1 MPPKLPA
8 TASAASAS
16 PNANGRAFNGFGD
29 IANFLWSV
37 ADLLRGD
44 YKQADYGKVI
54 LPMTVLRRLDCV
66 LRDTKPKVLAEYERR
81 KGGKLQNLDAVLNRI
96 TRVPFHNVSKLDF
109 EKLKGDPNNISH
121 NLTNYIK
128 GFSKDARDIFI
139 DRFRFGDHIAKL
151 DESNLLYQVVCRF
164 AEVDLH
170 PTSIPNHTMG
180 LVFEELIR
188 RFAEQSNETAGEHFT
203 PREVIRLMVDL
214 LFIEDDDA
222 LRKPGIVRSLY
233 DPACGTGGML
243 SVAEEYL
250 RELNP
255 DARLEVFGQEL
266 NDESYAICKADM
278 MLKGQNP
285 ENIVRGNSFSE
296 DGHVGEHY
304 DYLLSNPPFGVEWK
318 KVQQLVEEEHETQ
331 GYSGRFGPGLPRISD
346 GSTLFLLHMLS
357 KMKPVKEGGSRLA
370 IVFNG
375 SPLFSGD
382 AGSGESE
389 IRRWVI
395 ENDWLEAIIGLPDQL
410 FYNTG
415 ISTYVWVV
423 TNRKPKARK
432 GKVQL
437 INAVD
442 LFQKMRKSLGN
453 KRNELSQENIDEVVR
468 LFGEFKENERS
479 KVFDNDDFGYRCI
492 VVERPLR
499 LNFQAS
505 PERIERVQEETAFQN
520 LARSK
525 KKGKV
530 AEQEVADGKELQE
543 RILAALATLD
553 AGRAWKNRDE
563 FEQVLDAAL
572 NPVGRLAAAVRAAL
586 LSALS
591 ERDETADICR
601 GSDGKPEPDPELR
614 DFESVPRKEDIH
626 AYFERE
632 VKPHVADAWVD
643 ESKTKE
649 GHEIPFTRHFYK
661 YMPLRPLAEIEEDIK
676 TLEGEIQGML
686 GGVLR

>member
-1 MPPKLPA
+1 MATKNGSAVTSEPLP
-8 TASAASAS
+8 S
-16 PNANGRAFNGFGD
+16 ANGRTFTGFND

-66 LRDTKPKVLAEYERR
+66 LRDTKPKVLAEYEKR
-81 KGGKLQNLDAVLNRI
+81 KGGKVQNLDPILNRI
-96 TRVPFHNVSKLDF
+96 TGVPFHNVSKLDF
-109 EKLKGDPNNISH
+109 EKMKGDPNNVAH
-121 NLTNYIK
+121 NLNNYIK
-128 GFSKDARDIFI
+128 GFSEDARDIFI
-139 DRFRFGDHIAKL
+139 ERFRFGDHIAKL

-164 AEVDLH
+164 ADVDLH
-170 PTSIPNHTMG
+170 PRSVPNHTMG

-203 PREVIRLMVDL
+203 PREFIRLMVDL

-222 LRKPGIVRSLY
+222 LRKQGIVRSLY

-250 RELNP
+250 HELNP

-266 NDESYAICKADM
+266 NDESFAICQADM

-285 ENIVRGNSFSE
+285 EHIARGNSFSE
-296 DGHVGEHY
+296 DGHVGEHF
-304 DYLLSNPPFGVEWK
+304 DYLLSNPPFGVDWK
-318 KVQQLVEEEHETQ
+318 KVQQVVEEEHETQ
-331 GYSGRFGPGLPRISD
+331 GFSGRFGPGLPRISD
-346 GSTLFLLHMLS
+346 GSTLFLMHMVA

-395 ENDWLEAIIGLPDQL
+395 ENDWLEAIVGLPDQL

-423 TNRKPKARK
+423 TNRKPKERK

-437 INAVD
+437 INAVE
-442 LFQKMRKSLGN
+442 LFVKMRKSLGN
-453 KRNELSQENIDEVVR
+453 KRNELSDENIAEVVKLYGDFR
-468 LFGEFKENERS
+468 ESERS
-479 KVFDNDDFGYRCI
+479 KVFENDDFGYRRI

-505 PERIERVQEETAFQN
+505 PERIERVKEETAFQN

-525 KKGKV
+525 KKGKQAEAEV
-530 AEQEVADGKELQE
+530 AEGKTLQE
-543 RILAALATLD
+543 RILAAVGSLD
-553 AGRAWKNRDE
+553 AARVWKNRDE
-563 FEQVLDAAL
+563 FEKSLDAVL
-572 NPVGRLAAAVRAAL
+572 EPLGRIPAPVRAAL
-586 LSALS
+586 LSGLG
-591 ERDETADICR
+591 ERDETADICTDSK
-601 GSDGKPEPDPELR
+601 GNPEPDAELR
-614 DFESVPRKEDIH
+614 DYENVPRKEDIR

-632 VKPHVADAWVD
+632 VKPHVPDAWVD
-643 ESKTKE
+643 ESKTKD
-649 GHEIPFTRHFYK
+649 GYEIPFTRHFYK
-661 YMPLRPLAEIEEDIK
+661 YTPMRPLTDIEADIRQM
-676 TLEGEIQGML
+676 ESEIQGML
-686 GGVLR
+686 GEVLR